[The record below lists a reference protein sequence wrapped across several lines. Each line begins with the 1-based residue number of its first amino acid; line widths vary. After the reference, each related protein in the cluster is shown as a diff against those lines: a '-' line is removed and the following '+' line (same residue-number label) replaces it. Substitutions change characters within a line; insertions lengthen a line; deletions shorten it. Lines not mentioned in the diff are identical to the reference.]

1 MNDSALKE
9 FCIWAREELRS
20 QVAQRLQLYGIT
32 AQGYGDASINV
43 IGARVLSEDEVRQRK
58 ELIDKFLSGSEEGY
72 EQRYEVLVER
82 AAYTWFNRLAAIR
95 YMEVNGLLPS
105 GVRMLSAVDGSFA
118 PQALRMAGDID
129 IAGVERVQVARLVA
143 EGDDERLFR
152 YLLLAQCAEL
162 ADAMPDVFEPIG
174 SAMELLLT
182 DGLLRSGSV
191 VERLVTAIPESDWKE
206 GVEIVG
212 WMYQYYNAQRKDE
225 VFASFKKGK
234 KAEVDAIAP
243 ATQLFTPHWI
253 VRYLVENS
261 LGRLWMRSHPDSSL
275 VDSMLYYIP
284 DESDTVI
291 STGTQPSAVIST
303 GGAQRRSGEISPIFE
318 RSEAESRNLPLSPES
333 ITVVDPA
340 CGSGHILTYCFDLL
354 MKVYAEAGYTARDA
368 VQSVLENNL
377 SGIEIDPRAAELAS
391 FALAMKACEYD
402 SRYLSRGTRT
412 VPRVTCLVPVQV
424 EQRELDASMPYLAD
438 RAKLFDAMEHINE
451 CGSLFVPSSE
461 DLAALD
467 RASEELNRRLAS
479 GDLLAYALNTVVGQM
494 KANCEPLART
504 YDVVVANPPY
514 MGSSNMDKWLANWTK
529 KTYPDSKRDLCTCF
543 IERGFTLANPE
554 GYSAMITM
562 QSWMFLSNAEA
573 LRSKLLKAFSIET
586 MAHLGAR
593 AFDSIGGEVVSTTAT
608 VFKRGTASDAGSYVR
623 LVDYGNE
630 AEKQTALEEAIA
642 NPDCGWFHRR
652 SADAFSA
659 IPGSPIAYWAS
670 EAVFESFKHGES
682 VGQYGRTSKGII
694 TGNNDLLLRLWWES
708 ELNNISFHSS
718 CVADTYCLGVTWFA
732 CTKGG
737 PFRKWI
743 GNNEWV
749 VNWRNNGAEVIH
761 AAKRDKHHYQDY
773 ADDIKFSSAIT
784 WTDISSGIPSF
795 RYTANTLSEHAGMC
809 LYPTEERI
817 PYLLALMNSRIAE
830 HFFEILSPT
839 LHFNAGE
846 IERLPV
852 MLPDSSN
859 ESIGRLAWACMNH
872 SRNDESSFET
882 SWDFQHHPMVG
893 D

>member
-1 MNDSALKE
+1 MNDSTLKE
-9 FCIWAREELRS
+9 FCIWAREEIRS
-20 QVAQRLQLYGIT
+20 QVAQRFQFHGIT
-32 AQGYGDASINV
+32 AQGYQDASTDV
-43 IGARVLSEDEVRQRK
+43 IGARVLTEDEVRQRK
-58 ELIDKFLSGSEEGY
+58 ELIDKFLSGPEEGY
-72 EQRYEVLVER
+72 EQRYEALVER

-105 GVRMLSAVDGSFA
+105 GVRMLSASDGSFA
-118 PQALRMAGDID
+118 PQVLRMAGDVD
-129 IAGVERVQVARLVA
+129 IAGVDRMQIARLVA
-143 EGDDERLFR
+143 DGDDEKLFR
-152 YLLLAQCAEL
+152 YLLLGQCAQL
-162 ADAMPDVFEPIG
+162 AEAMPDVFEPIG
-174 SAMELLLT
+174 SAMELLLP
-182 DGLLRSGSV
+182 DGLLRSGNV

-261 LGRLWMRSHPDSSL
+261 LGRLWMRSHPESSL
-275 VDSMLYYIP
+275 VDSMPYYIP
-284 DESDTVI
+284 DEDAS
-291 STGTQPSAVIST
+291 VIST
-303 GGAQRRSGEISPIFE
+303 GGAQRRSGEISPTFERSEAPTCHFE

-368 VQSVLENNL
+368 VQSILENNL

-424 EQRELDASMPYLAD
+424 EQQELDASMPYLAD
-438 RAKLFDAMEHINE
+438 RTKLFDAMEHINE

-514 MGSSNMDKWLANWTK
+514 MGSSNMDKWLADWTK
-529 KTYPDSKRDLCTCF
+529 KNYPDSKRDLCTCF

-573 LRSKLLKAFSIET
+573 LRSKLLKSFSVET

-608 VFKRGTASDAGSYVR
+608 VFKRGTAGDVGSYVR
-623 LVDYGNE
+623 LVDYGSE
-630 AEKQTALEEAIA
+630 VEKQEALKEAIA
-642 NPDCGWFHRR
+642 NPDCGWFYRR
-652 SADAFSA
+652 DASSFSA
-659 IPGSPIAYWAS
+659 IPGAPIAYWAS
-670 EAVFESFKHGES
+670 DAVIKAFRDGCPINRYMKMPYGFK
-682 VGQYGRTSKGII
+682 
-694 TGNNDLLLRLWWES
+694 TGDNDRFLRLWWECSS
-708 ELNNISFHSS
+708 ENEVLPGRIERQSPVLHK
-718 CVADTYCLGVTWFA
+718 WFPYN
-732 CTKGG
+732 KGG
-737 PFRKWI
+737 SFRKWY
-743 GNNEWV
+743 GNNDYILNYLNDGE
-749 VNWRNNGAEVIH
+749 EVIGQSVREGRS
-761 AAKRDKHHYQDY
+761 AADY
-773 ADDIKFSSAIT
+773 DHTLFFQELIT
-784 WTDISSGIPSF
+784 WSRISSGK
-795 RYTANTLSEHAGMC
+795 
-809 LYPTEERI
+809 
-817 PYLLALMNSRIAE
+817 LALRHMLEGSISDMTGSSMFGSSSGLYTVQAFCNSAIAGR
-830 HFFEILSPT
+830 FAEILSPT
-839 LHFNAGE
+839 LDFQPGQVGLYPILDNVFTLST
-846 IERLPV
+846 IEVLVAKLRL
-852 MLPDSSN
+852 L
-859 ESIGRLAWACMNH
+859 
-872 SRNDESSFET
+872 SRTDYDSFET
-882 SWDFQHHPMVG
+882 SWDFRRHPMVG